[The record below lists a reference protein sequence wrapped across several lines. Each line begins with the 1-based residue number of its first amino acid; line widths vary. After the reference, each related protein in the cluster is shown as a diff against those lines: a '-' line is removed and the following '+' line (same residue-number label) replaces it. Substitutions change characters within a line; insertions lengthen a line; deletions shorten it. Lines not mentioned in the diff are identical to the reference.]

1 MVFAFPIIVW
11 TIITYLPGIVGDRP
25 EDIYD
30 PEQNFK
36 ANYVMLR
43 DVTSVFLENEPSCS
57 FRVYS
62 GENVVTRYTPQPEAR
77 DHADAWVNAIFAAM
91 ELQTAENDP
100 QDLAE
105 LRQKYLDSFEPI
117 ADGDENG
124 AALVASNH
132 ADEGHVDLEAGG
144 AAGGSG
150 VKDRRRDSSSTQK
163 SAFDFTHIY
172 GGQGANGEQPKSCCT
187 IS

>member
-1 MVFAFPIIVW
+1 MIERIV
-11 TIITYLPGIVGDRP
+11 VGDRP

-36 ANYVMLR
+36 ASYIMLK
-43 DVTSVFLENEPSCS
+43 DVTSVYLELDSSCS

-62 GENVVTRYTPQPEAR
+62 GENVVTRFTPYPESR

-91 ELQTAENDP
+91 ELQTAENEP

-105 LRQKYLDSFEPI
+105 LRKKYLDSFENIPEEGEG
-117 ADGDENG
+117 ADHDGRMVVSDHTG
-124 AALVASNH
+124 
-132 ADEGHVDLEAGG
+132 EGHVDLEAGEG
-144 AAGGSG
+144 AADKG
-150 VKDRRRDSSSTQK
+150 KRRDSSSTQK

-172 GGQGANGEQPKSCCT
+172 GGQRTEGGAGESKSCC
-187 IS
+187 IMS